1 MKSRGFDGLK
11 KGRGGRNLLS
21 AHRRSA
27 RRPRFY
33 SPGSGAGLPCGDPF
47 QRSRR
52 KTDADYSP
60 KGGDP
65 NQGKALNLIRV
76 ADTTRAL
83 QDLAAYYLSL
93 FSIIK
98 IGVTGSTGKT
108 STKEMLYWIFSE
120 KYKTAGI

>member
-1 MKSRGFDGLK
+1 MILSR
-11 KGRGGRNLLS
+11 
-21 AHRRSA
+21 
-27 RRPRFY
+27 
-33 SPGSGAGLPCGDPF
+33 DPDEKLM
-47 QRSRR
+47 R
-52 KTDADYSP
+52 DYSP

-120 KYKTAGI
+120 KYKTARNIGNLNNHIGLPLTVLSLPRIRKPESLKWA